1 MKIRRVSTFEVRVG
15 DINYGGHMGND
26 KALLLFHD
34 ARIKFLKKLGYTEK
48 DIGEG
53 KGIIMTEA
61 HVYFKK
67 EAFLHDKLYADVE
80 VGTIEKYTFELIY
93 SIYRESD
100 HQLILEGNSKQLA
113 FDYERR
119 KVASL
124 PQGFSD
130 AISS

>member
-1 MKIRRVSTFEVRVG
+1 MKRQRIATFEVRIG

-34 ARIKFLKKLGYTEK
+34 ARIRFLQKLGFTEK

-80 VGTIEKYTFELIY
+80 VGTVERYTFELIY
-93 SIYRESD
+93 RIYRELD
-100 HQLILEGNSKQLA
+100 DQLILEGTSKQLA

-119 KVASL
+119 KVTSL
-124 PQGFSD
+124 PQGFTETV
-130 AISS
+130 SS